1 MAASRVA
8 EIPSD
13 KPTLEEALTIVR
25 DVTASPTNTVIYE
38 LTVAAR
44 TDEKLRDTL
53 QDVMA
58 VYIANIYETVRAVVP
73 DELGAAGGENLVAMF
88 ALVLSSFNGT
98 AMFQHVLNQPE
109 IEDGQ
114 IPLLISLLG
123 APVTVM

>member
-1 MAASRVA
+1 
-8 EIPSD
+8 
-13 KPTLEEALTIVR
+13 
-25 DVTASPTNTVIYE
+25 
-38 LTVAAR
+38 
-44 TDEKLRDTL
+44 
-53 QDVMA
+53 
-58 VYIANIYETVRAVVP
+58 VRAVVP